1 MDRFRQHLEK
11 VSQKVKCRNNLIQKL
26 SGTNWGA
33 NGNVLRTAA
42 LSLVYSCAEYC
53 APAWYRSNNVD
64 ILDTQLNISMR
75 TITGAVDSTPVPWLH
90 VLSNIP
96 PPEVRR
102 KMAAHKEMRKCLDVS
117 RGYELPIRQE
127 LVNDDEA
134 SWKTYWNS
142 SPYFSNKHLVDNPA
156 EKLEGFELPRR
167 EWRMLNR
174 FRSGHGCCGE
184 QMYRWN
190 FRNSPI
196 CDCDNDV
203 NQSLNHVLNY
213 CPLRRFEHGLE
224 SLHRGSAEG
233 IELLRNLDI
242 EI

>member
-1 MDRFRQHLEK
+1 MYIDGVRLEHNYVPCYLGIPLTFRQHLEK

-127 LVNDDEA
+127 LVNHPP
-134 SWKTYWNS
+134 NRLS
-142 SPYFSNKHLVDNPA
+142 S
-156 EKLEGFELPRR
+156 
-167 EWRMLNR
+167 R
-174 FRSGHGCCGE
+174 F
-184 QMYRWN
+184 
-190 FRNSPI
+190 PI
-196 CDCDNDV
+196 WTDTK
-203 NQSLNHVLNY
+203 
-213 CPLRRFEHGLE
+213 
-224 SLHRGSAEG
+224 
-233 IELLRNLDI
+233 
-242 EI
+242 